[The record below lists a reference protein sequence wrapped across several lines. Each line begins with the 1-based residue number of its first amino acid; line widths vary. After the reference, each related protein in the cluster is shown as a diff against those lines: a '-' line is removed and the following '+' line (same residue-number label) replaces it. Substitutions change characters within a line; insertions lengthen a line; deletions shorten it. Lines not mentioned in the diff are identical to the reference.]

1 MVPLGKRGG
10 GAQCFPVSDPVF
22 EWLLLSFAA
31 DLNHFQFSGSLIS
44 SFNPQIP
51 QGRPEGPCGQL
62 DHVRSRVPSLG
73 FPQAHALLSVQR
85 QPALRSSS
93 HSGFVS
99 TTGTTDEDN
108 LDCSFLSLSPLSSHF
123 PVCCS
128 NQVLTKGI
136 CSNPISS
143 MSVRRRVSSEKMTCK
158 FYYTPP
164 LIAAY
169 QSRFQ
174 PNIADQILCMPG
186 LGAHGK
192 SFLLNTVPPS
202 KIFLCLVNEKFKCK
216 PYFNPSEKYIIKMN
230 IRRMERKKK
239 RGDLGAKGKEEG
251 IRKPELY

>member
-1 MVPLGKRGG
+1 MASALLCSWPES
-10 GAQCFPVSDPVF
+10 FPVLRKLNLFLQSTDPPGTARGPL
-22 EWLLLSFAA
+22 WAAGSCSFPGA
-31 DLNHFQFSGSLIS
+31 F
-44 SFNPQIP
+44 
-51 QGRPEGPCGQL
+51 
-62 DHVRSRVPSLG
+62 LG
-73 FPQAHALLSVQR
+73 FP
-85 QPALRSSS
+85 
-93 HSGFVS
+93 
-99 TTGTTDEDN
+99 TGTRTPFSVEAA
-108 LDCSFLSLSPLSSHF
+108 SFEVLQSQWLCFHHWDHRWRQSGLFFPFSLSSVFSLPSLLLQLGSDKRYLQQSHQF
-123 PVCCS
+123 HEC
-128 NQVLTKGI
+128 QE
-136 CSNPISS
+136 
-143 MSVRRRVSSEKMTCK
+143 RVSSEKMTCK

-216 PYFNPSEKYIIKMN
+216 PCFNPSEKYIIKMN

-251 IRKPELY
+251 IRKPELYWAVSCAVLLVVVRGCMSTE